1 MFCQKCGSQIPD
13 DSTFCRNC
21 GAPVA
26 GKAPV
31 QKTAQPTPQ
40 IFTNLLNAIKAFFSP
55 KPEAGLSI
63 VGESKTHEWS
73 ILLGANVLFFALS
86 FALNPGQ
93 FVLSVFGLI
102 LGPIAS
108 AAGASVSEYASV
120 MGASG
125 MGQMFNFGFFLLFG
139 LLVSILANA
148 IVFGAYLLLEKI
160 FHRGNQPVI
169 GALNTV
175 AYSTIP
181 VTIVCVLNMLLGLL
195 WGVLIIPFLAAAL
208 LMQVFL
214 LYFAVRKNSEKGEVK
229 FLVFILTFLV
239 VAFLVVLVA
248 YLFMQ
253 AGVGASIKSALRAAY
268 SSYGW

>member
-21 GAPVA
+21 GAPIA

-40 IFTNLLNAIKAFFSP
+40 LFTNLLNAIKAFFSP
-55 KPEAGLSI
+55 KPEAGLEI
-63 VGESKTHEWS
+63 AGESKSHEWS

-93 FVLSVFGLI
+93 FMASCFGLI
-102 LGPIAS
+102 TSIMGTGSIY
-108 AAGASVSEYASV
+108 SEMS
-120 MGASG
+120 
-125 MGQMFNFGFFLLFG
+125 QMFNFGFFLLFG
-139 LLVSILANA
+139 LLISIIANA
-148 IVFGAYLLLEKI
+148 IVFGAYLLLEKV
-160 FHRGNQPVI
+160 FHRGNQNII

-181 VTIVCVLNMLLGLL
+181 VTIICLLNMLIGVL
-195 WGVLIIPFLAAAL
+195 WGVLVIPFLAAAL

-214 LYFAVRKNSEKGEVK
+214 LYFAVKKYSEKGEVK
-229 FLVFILTFLV
+229 LLLFILTFLV
-239 VAFLVVLVA
+239 VALLVVLIGW
-248 YLFMQ
+248 LFTK
-253 AGVGASIKSALRAAY
+253 AGVGASIKAAMRAAY

>member
-55 KPEAGLSI
+55 KPEAGLDLAGKST
-63 VGESKTHEWS
+63 THEWS

-93 FVLSVFGLI
+93 FLASCFGLI
-102 LGPIAS
+102 TG
-108 AAGASVSEYASV
+108 V
-120 MGASG
+120 MGAGSVYSE
-125 MGQMFNFGFFLLFG
+125 MSQMFNFGFFLLFG

-148 IVFGAYLLLEKI
+148 IVFGAYLLLEKV
-160 FHRGNQPVI
+160 FHRGNQNII

-181 VTIVCVLNMLLGLL
+181 VTIICLLNMLIGVL
-195 WGVLIIPFLAAAL
+195 WGILVIPFLAAAL
-208 LMQVFL
+208 LMQVML
-214 LYFAVRKNSEKGEVK
+214 LYFAVKKNSEKGEVK
-229 FLVFILTFLV
+229 FLLFILTFLV
-239 VAFLVVLVA
+239 VAILVVLFA
-248 YLFMQ
+248 WLFTK
-253 AGVGASIKSALRAAY
+253 AGVGASIKSALSSLY
-268 SSYGW
+268 SGGYDW